1 MVSKVSKLIDFIKNF
16 ELNLL
21 FGEGEGGQQYFFCL
35 IQVEE
40 LEKEGR
46 LSKIVPIW
54 PSVMLIVQFQR
65 KLKTAIVNNSWL
77 HRVK

>member
-35 IQVEE
+35 IQV

-46 LSKIVPIW
+46 SSKIVPKW
-54 PSVMLIVQFQR
+54 PSVSLIVQFQI

>member
-21 FGEGEGGQQYFFCL
+21 FWEGEGDQQYFCL
-35 IQVEE
+35 TQVEV

-46 LSKIVPIW
+46 SSKIVPKW
-54 PSVMLIVQFQR
+54 PSVSLIVQFMI
-65 KLKTAIVNNSWL
+65 KLKTAIVNNIWL
-77 HRVK
+77 HHVK